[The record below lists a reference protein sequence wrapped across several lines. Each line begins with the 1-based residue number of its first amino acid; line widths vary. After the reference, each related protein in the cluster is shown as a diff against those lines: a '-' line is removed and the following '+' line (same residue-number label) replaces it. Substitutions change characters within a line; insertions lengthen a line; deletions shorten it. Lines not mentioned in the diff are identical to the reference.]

1 MNEQQ
6 ITYRIK
12 QLLNRGLDL
21 DAGKLARLKAARE
34 AALARQRIESRVPVL
49 AWADNLIGK
58 SGGPSALIPRVL
70 LPMAVL
76 ILGLIAVNQWRG
88 LPNSPQIQGNDAPVF
103 TSDLPIDA
111 HPDQGFHAS
120 LKCPSPQHF
129 CSAPPP
135 QSPPLHPRKN
145 P

>member
-21 DAGKLARLKAARE
+21 DADKLARLKAARE
-34 AALARQRIESRVPVL
+34 AALVRQRVESRVPLL
-49 AWADNLIGK
+49 AWADNVIGK

-76 ILGLIAVNQWRG
+76 ILGLIAVNQWRDSQ
-88 LPNSPQIQGNDAPVF
+88 LAAEIEEIDTAVL

-111 HPDQGFHAS
+111 YLDKGFDAW
-120 LKCPSPQHF
+120 LKRSSH
-129 CSAPPP
+129 
-135 QSPPLHPRKN
+135 
-145 P
+145 

>member
-21 DAGKLARLKAARE
+21 DADKLARLKAARE
-34 AALARQRIESRVPVL
+34 AALMRQRVESRVPLL
-49 AWADNLIGK
+49 AWADNVIGK

-76 ILGLIAVNQWRG
+76 ILGLIAISQWRD
-88 LPNSPQIQGNDAPVF
+88 NQVAAEIEEIDAAVL
-103 TSDLPIDA
+103 TGDLPLDA
-111 HPDQGFHAS
+111 YLDKGFDAW
-120 LKCPSPQHF
+120 LKRSSQ
-129 CSAPPP
+129 
-135 QSPPLHPRKN
+135 
-145 P
+145 

>member
-34 AALARQRIESRVPVL
+34 AALARQRVESRVPVL

-76 ILGLIAVNQWRG
+76 ILGLIAVNQWRDTQVAAEIEE
-88 LPNSPQIQGNDAPVF
+88 LDAAVL
-103 TSDLPIDA
+103 TSDLPLDA
-111 HPDQGFHAS
+111 YLDKGFDAW
-120 LKCPSPQHF
+120 LKRSSP
-129 CSAPPP
+129 
-135 QSPPLHPRKN
+135 
-145 P
+145 

>member
-21 DAGKLARLKAARE
+21 DADKLARLKAARE
-34 AALARQRIESRVPVL
+34 AALVRQRVGSRVPLL
-49 AWADNLIGK
+49 AWADNVIGK

-76 ILGLIAVNQWRG
+76 ILGLIAVNQWRDSQ
-88 LPNSPQIQGNDAPVF
+88 LAAEIEEIDAAVL

-111 HPDQGFHAS
+111 YLDKGFDAW
-120 LKCPSPQHF
+120 LKRSSH
-129 CSAPPP
+129 
-135 QSPPLHPRKN
+135 
-145 P
+145 

>member
-34 AALARQRIESRVPVL
+34 AALVRQRVESRVPLL
-49 AWADNLIGK
+49 AWADNVIGR

-76 ILGLIAVNQWRG
+76 ILGLIAINQWRD
-88 LPNSPQIQGNDAPVF
+88 NQVAAEIEEIDAAVL

-111 HPDQGFHAS
+111 YLDKGFDAW
-120 LKCPSPQHF
+120 LKRSSQ
-129 CSAPPP
+129 
-135 QSPPLHPRKN
+135 
-145 P
+145 

>member
-6 ITYRIK
+6 IAYRIK

-34 AALARQRIESRVPVL
+34 AALVRQRVGSRVPLL
-49 AWADNLIGK
+49 AWADNAIGK

-76 ILGLIAVNQWRG
+76 ILGLIAVNQWRDSQ
-88 LPNSPQIQGNDAPVF
+88 LAAEIEEIDTAVL

-111 HPDQGFHAS
+111 YLDKGFDAW
-120 LKCPSPQHF
+120 LKRSSH
-129 CSAPPP
+129 
-135 QSPPLHPRKN
+135 
-145 P
+145 

>member
-21 DAGKLARLKAARE
+21 DAGKLARLKEARE
-34 AALARQRIESRVPVL
+34 RALTCQRVESRVPVL
-49 AWADNLIGK
+49 AWADNVIGK
-58 SGGPSALIPRVL
+58 SGGPTALIPRLL

-76 ILGLIAVNQWRG
+76 ILGLIAVNQWRDSQ
-88 LPNSPQIQGNDAPVF
+88 LAAEIEEIDAAVL

-111 HPDQGFHAS
+111 YLDKGFDAW
-120 LKCPSPQHF
+120 LKRSSH
-129 CSAPPP
+129 
-135 QSPPLHPRKN
+135 
-145 P
+145 

>member
-6 ITYRIK
+6 IAYRIK

-34 AALARQRIESRVPVL
+34 AALVRQRVESRVPVW
-49 AWADNLIGK
+49 AWADNVIGK

-76 ILGLIAVNQWRG
+76 ILGLIAINQWRDT
-88 LPNSPQIQGNDAPVF
+88 QVAAEIEEIDAAVL
-103 TSDLPIDA
+103 TGDLPLDA
-111 HPDQGFHAS
+111 YLDKGFDAW
-120 LKCPSPQHF
+120 LK
-129 CSAPPP
+129 
-135 QSPPLHPRKN
+135 PLSH
-145 P
+145 

>member
-21 DAGKLARLKAARE
+21 DADKLARLKAARE
-34 AALARQRIESRVPVL
+34 AALARQRIGSRAPAL
-49 AWADNLIGK
+49 AWADNVIGK

-76 ILGLIAVNQWRG
+76 ILGLIAVNQWRDTQVAAEIEE
-88 LPNSPQIQGNDAPVF
+88 LDAAVL
-103 TSDLPIDA
+103 TSDLPLDA
-111 HPDQGFHAS
+111 YLDKGFDAW
-120 LKCPSPQHF
+120 LKRSSP
-129 CSAPPP
+129 
-135 QSPPLHPRKN
+135 
-145 P
+145 

>member
-6 ITYRIK
+6 IAYRIK

-34 AALARQRIESRVPVL
+34 AALVRQRVESRVPVW
-49 AWADNLIGK
+49 AWADNVIGK

-76 ILGLIAVNQWRG
+76 ILGLIAINQWRDT
-88 LPNSPQIQGNDAPVF
+88 QVAAEIEEIDAAVL
-103 TSDLPIDA
+103 TGDLPLDA
-111 HPDQGFHAS
+111 YLDKGFDAWLKRVS
-120 LKCPSPQHF
+120 L
-129 CSAPPP
+129 
-135 QSPPLHPRKN
+135 
-145 P
+145 

>member
-34 AALARQRIESRVPVL
+34 AALARQRIKSRVPVL

-76 ILGLIAVNQWRG
+76 ILGLIAVNQWRDSQ
-88 LPNSPQIQGNDAPVF
+88 LAAEIEEIDTAVL

-111 HPDQGFHAS
+111 YLDKGFDAW
-120 LKCPSPQHF
+120 LKRSSH
-129 CSAPPP
+129 
-135 QSPPLHPRKN
+135 
-145 P
+145 

>member
-21 DAGKLARLKAARE
+21 DADKLARLKAARE
-34 AALARQRIESRVPVL
+34 AALVRQRVESRVPLL
-49 AWADNLIGK
+49 AWADNVIGR

-76 ILGLIAVNQWRG
+76 ILGLIAINQWRD
-88 LPNSPQIQGNDAPVF
+88 NQVAAEIEEIDAAVL

-111 HPDQGFHAS
+111 YLDKGFDAW
-120 LKCPSPQHF
+120 LKRSSQ
-129 CSAPPP
+129 
-135 QSPPLHPRKN
+135 
-145 P
+145 